1 VAATV
6 NRFQSKETVMT
17 IRTNILSLGIVFATA
32 LASVA
37 SAQSPLP
44 LPKVEYSADRVVE
57 SSAGTVTGKF
67 YGTPDKERAET
78 LMGGVGTLMIT
89 RRDKEVT
96 WNLMPIQKMYME
108 TKHRAAREQTTGM
121 PADVTV
127 SQVGPETV
135 EGVATTKYKVLMK
148 DGTAGGFM
156 WFTAEGIM
164 LKMDGVQK
172 DGKDSSRMT
181 ITLKN
186 LQIGPQ
192 DPELFEVPSDYTKM
206 PGGMAFGGMVRNPA
220 VKENPAVTDK
230 DAGKD
235 KDPRKEGVTDAAKD
249 AAKDGVKDGVK
260 DGIRSGV
267 GGAIKGGIRGVF
279 RH

>member
-1 VAATV
+1 
-6 NRFQSKETVMT
+6 MT
-17 IRTNILSLGIVFATA
+17 IRTLALALASLTA
-32 LASVA
+32 VASVA

-44 LPKVEYSADRVVE
+44 IPKVEYSADRVVE
-57 SSAGTVTGKF
+57 SSAGTFTGKF

-78 LMGGVGTLMIT
+78 QMGGVGTLVIT
-89 RRDKEVT
+89 RRDKDVT
-96 WNLMPIQKMYME
+96 WNVMPAQKMYME
-108 TKHRAAREQTTGM
+108 TNQRAAREQTAGM
-121 PADVTV
+121 PADVTF
-127 SQVGPETV
+127 SEVGPETV
-135 EGVATTKYKVLMK
+135 EGVATTKYKLLMK

-192 DPELFEVPSDYTKM
+192 DPQLFEVPSDYTKM
-206 PGGMAFGGMVRNPA
+206 AGGLAFGGMVRNPA
-220 VKENPAVTDK
+220 GKDK
-230 DAGKD
+230 DAGK
-235 KDPRKEGVTDAAKD
+235 EGVAEGAKD
-249 AAKDGVKDGVK
+249 AARDGVTAGVTDGVR
-260 DGIRSGV
+260 DGLRGSV

-279 RH
+279 RR